1 MATESPRE
9 AVQEAEIAQTESLPP
24 AQFNLLTGQAELIPI
39 EVPEPQDVGRE
50 VRIDEGISLVK
61 SEDGSQLIL
70 SGFGLFLSKK
80 SERLLVRKGK
90 DVIYQFPFFRL
101 HEVVVGSRGITIS
114 SDLLEDLCLR
124 GIRLSFLDYLG
135 KPYAMV
141 TSPMLTATVQA
152 RREQILAFADK
163 RGLEFSK
170 AVVTGKIKNQERLLR
185 YFGKYL
191 KKESEEKF
199 KKIDEI
205 ASQLRNLWEKVPDI
219 VGASVNEARGTLM
232 GTEGTAGRIYWEG
245 VKEIIGH
252 KVEFFGREHRGATDE
267 VNSLLNY
274 GYGILYSQ
282 VWGAVINA
290 GLEPFAGFLHV
301 DRPGKPSLVLDL
313 VEEFRQPVVDRSVI
327 AFVNLGIN
335 IGMKDGLLDADTR
348 KNIGDKVMERLLS
361 TESYQGKQ
369 YQIRSIIQMQARKL
383 ASFLRGEGEYKAFSF
398 KW

>member
-1 MATESPRE
+1 
-9 AVQEAEIAQTESLPP
+9 
-24 AQFNLLTGQAELIPI
+24 
-39 EVPEPQDVGRE
+39 
-50 VRIDEGISLVK
+50 
-61 SEDGSQLIL
+61 
-70 SGFGLFLSKK
+70 
-80 SERLLVRKGK
+80 
-90 DVIYQFPFFRL
+90 
-101 HEVVVGSRGITIS
+101 
-114 SDLLEDLCLR
+114 
-124 GIRLSFLDYLG
+124 
-135 KPYAMV
+135 
-141 TSPMLTATVQA
+141 
-152 RREQILAFADK
+152 
-163 RGLEFSK
+163 
-170 AVVTGKIKNQERLLR
+170 
-185 YFGKYL
+185 
-191 KKESEEKF
+191 
-199 KKIDEI
+199 
-205 ASQLRNLWEKVPDI
+205 
-219 VGASVNEARGTLM
+219 M

-301 DRPGKPSLVLDL
+301 DRPGKPSLVLDM

-383 ASFLRGEGEYKAFSF
+383 ASFLRGEGVYKAFSF

>member
-1 MATESPRE
+1 MPNENLSEISEVQQEEKRE
-9 AVQEAEIAQTESLPP
+9 LPP

-39 EVPEPQDVGRE
+39 EVPEPQETGTE
-50 VRIDEGISLVK
+50 VRIDEGICLVK
-61 SEDGSQLIL
+61 SEDGSQLLL
-70 SGFGLFLSKK
+70 SGYGLFLSKK

-114 SDLLEDLCLR
+114 SDILEEICVR
-124 GIRLSFLDYLG
+124 GIRLSFLDHLG
-135 KPYAMV
+135 KPYAMI
-141 TSPMLTATVQA
+141 TSPMLSATVQA
-152 RREQILAFADK
+152 RREQILAFTDK

-170 AVVTGKIKNQERLLR
+170 AVVLGKIKNQERLLR

-191 KKESEEKF
+191 KKEAEEKF

-205 ASQLRNLWEKVPDI
+205 ASQLRKLWQKIQEI
-219 VGASVNEARGTLM
+219 GGASVNEARGTLM
-232 GTEGTAGRIYWEG
+232 GIEGTAGRIYWDG

-301 DRPGKPSLVLDL
+301 DRPGKPSLVLDM
-313 VEEFRQPVVDRSVI
+313 VEEFRQPLIDRTVI

-335 IGMKDGLLDADTR
+335 IGMKDGLLDSETR
-348 KNIGDKVMERLLS
+348 KTIGDKVMERLLS

-369 YQIRSIIQMQARKL
+369 YQIRSIIQMQSRKL